1 MNLKDISI
9 LRSENHSVILY
20 TFSER
25 EIVIINVNI
34 IDCFMILGDSS
45 SSSDESYLQ
54 ASTSR
59 RTSNFTVS
67 THSAFQ
73 LNVPK
78 PIAQRATTQNQVS
91 TNSSRL
97 NETDTNNLNNDNL
110 NNESNRDNSQDNRNS
125 RVTRSA
131 QETTRS
137 QEFNGRRG

>member
-1 MNLKDISI
+1 
-9 LRSENHSVILY
+9 
-20 TFSER
+20 
-25 EIVIINVNI
+25 
-34 IDCFMILGDSS
+34 MILGDSS

-78 PIAQRATTQNQVS
+78 PIAQRATTQNQVP
-91 TNSSRL
+91 TNFSRL
-97 NETDTNNLNNDNL
+97 NETDTNNLSDNL

-125 RVTRSA
+125 RVTRNA

-137 QEFNGRRG
+137 QEFNSRRG